1 MQKNRFFQLL
11 ESKLGNVKPLLNEQ
25 YSNFV
30 TVDLKKGTLTLNIKI
45 DFEHTGSGGDELR
58 LTKGVTFS
66 KRPNGTL
73 VTSNQNFQL
82 VGDINGTV
90 RDSGLGTI
98 TYYCKTKTLDIKGRS
113 DLYFNENWPDAEKG
127 FQDLC
132 NAPMPAPAA
141 PKDPQYNNT
150 QCEELKRRQQTPVI
164 ANAGD
169 IQTFLKG
176 MGQNIAVDYAFGNG
190 TATAYGTFMY
200 GSTAG
205 INSVQTLWQKL
216 KDEGL
221 DVGTTPGFG
230 PKMAQAVA
238 KEINDIVPTLVSKRC
253 VSPKA

>member
-1 MQKNRFFQLL
+1 M
-11 ESKLGNVKPLLNEQ
+11 
-25 YSNFV
+25 
-30 TVDLKKGTLTLNIKI
+30 
-45 DFEHTGSGGDELR
+45 
-58 LTKGVTFS
+58 
-66 KRPNGTL
+66 
-73 VTSNQNFQL
+73 VTSNQNYQL
-82 VGDINGTV
+82 VGDIDGDAN
-90 RDSGLGTI
+90 DSGLGTI
-98 TYYCKTKTLDIKGRS
+98 TYYCKTKTLDILGKGE
-113 DLYFNENWPDAEKG
+113 LGVYYNENWPAADKG